1 MTNPK
6 PSAGHSLHREI
17 EAARVLLAT
26 YPDVYGEDRQART
39 DGIEGETN
47 LHEAIGQ
54 GLKRILEIELLEPGI
69 EAAIANLKARAAR
82 LDAQKK
88 NLRTA
93 MCVAMEMAELPGGKL
108 ETPVGT
114 ISLKRIPPKLDI
126 VDESA
131 IPARFFKPQDP
142 KLDKAALTAALK
154 EKEIIP
160 GAQLDNGSIT
170 IQVGSR

>member
-1 MTNPK
+1 MSTPK
-6 PSAGHSLHREI
+6 VNAGHSLHREI
-17 EAARVLLAT
+17 EAARVLLAQ
-26 YPDVYGEDRQART
+26 YNDILADDQQARA
-39 DGIEGETN
+39 DAIEGETN
-47 LHEAIGQ
+47 IHEAIGQ

-69 EAAIANLKARAAR
+69 EAAIANLKARGAR
-82 LDAQKK
+82 LEAQKK

-93 MCVAMEMAELPGGKL
+93 LCVAMEMAELPGGKL
-108 ETPVGT
+108 ETPLGT
-114 ISLKRIPPKLDI
+114 IALKRIPPKLDI

-131 IPARFFKPQDP
+131 IPARFFKPQEP
-142 KLDKAALTAALK
+142 RLDRAALTAALK